1 MAQFSE
7 TIASQVRLDIEGK
20 HLFLFN
26 RFFEKWSCDT
36 AFPKPLAL
44 TESILIESFERG
56 ESVAKFSNM
65 VANARDQHVKLSSAD
80 LDLAHFIVSRGEDI
94 YLKMLLQDNLMHADL
109 HPGNI
114 LIQQETKSSV
124 NGSKIIHGL
133 SIGGSNE
140 VNNKIVIVDAGMVAK
155 LLPEERS
162 NFIGLLEAMG
172 EGIGEEAAEC
182 VMKFSENGYSSY
194 SEATKALFKQDMKE
208 LFSRTCRGYHT
219 NVIIGDV
226 LRQVL
231 NLVRKYQITIEANYA
246 TLIMNCLCLDSM
258 AQSLM
263 PSYNILDGG
272 KSLLRANR
280 IGRKLN
286 LSAFMNKVGLPLGMA
301 MKRSEDKKF
310 LKRLK
315 KDYFKQQ

>member
-1 MAQFSE
+1 
-7 TIASQVRLDIEGK
+7 
-20 HLFLFN
+20 
-26 RFFEKWSCDT
+26 
-36 AFPKPLAL
+36 
-44 TESILIESFERG
+44 
-56 ESVAKFSNM
+56 
-65 VANARDQHVKLSSAD
+65 
-80 LDLAHFIVSRGEDI
+80 
-94 YLKMLLQDNLMHADL
+94 
-109 HPGNI
+109 
-114 LIQQETKSSV
+114 
-124 NGSKIIHGL
+124 
-133 SIGGSNE
+133 
-140 VNNKIVIVDAGMVAK
+140 
-155 LLPEERS
+155 
-162 NFIGLLEAMG
+162 MG

-182 VMKFSENGYSSY
+182 VMKFSEKGYSSY

-280 IGRKLN
+280 IGRKLH
-286 LSAFMNKVGLPLGMA
+286 LSTIMNKVGLPLGMA
-301 MKRSEDKKF
+301 MKRREDKKF
-310 LKRLK
+310 LRRLK